1 VGPFLIG
8 GGTYF
13 KGYAN
18 GQAIAL
24 VSLAN
29 IDKVISL
36 FGSLDNYKN
45 SICDKATNE
54 SGYTGRE
61 AEEYRKGAI
70 AGFEAEA
77 KHILKHGK
85 PSIK

>member
-1 VGPFLIG
+1 MSSNSP
-8 GGTYF
+8 YF

-61 AEEYRKGAI
+61 AEEYRKGTI
-70 AGFEAEA
+70 AGFETEA